1 MKLSIMLVIVISLFL
16 VTACGNKAE
25 NGTANSD
32 TTVSSSVQPEI
43 STQTPQDTAKSGA
56 DLMKPMNDM
65 MVKMQSMQM
74 TGDFNVDFA
83 NMMIEHHQGGIDMAQ
98 VEVSDGKDEKMKTK
112 AQEILTMQKEE
123 QQQLRDFVSSYK
135 SSGMKHGEG
144 ELQKSMSTMN
154 DKMKSMQMSGDVDKD
169 FALMM
174 SSHHEDGISMEKM
187 ELKNGMSDKLKQMS
201 QKSITSQQKDI
212 KKLKALLSGS
222 LK

>member
-1 MKLSIMLVIVISLFL
+1 MKLISMLFTVISMSLL
-16 VTACGNKAE
+16 SACGNNAE
-25 NGTANSD
+25 NGTTNSD
-32 TTVSSSVQPEI
+32 TSVSSNTSPEV
-43 STQTPQDTAKSGA
+43 STPTPQDTAKSGA

-65 MVKMQSMQM
+65 MAKMQSMQM
-74 TGDFNVDFA
+74 TGDFDVDFA

-98 VEVSDGKDEKMKTK
+98 VEVSNGKDEKMKAK
-112 AQEILTMQKEE
+112 AQEIMTMQKEE

-144 ELQKSMSTMN
+144 ELQKSMSAMN

-169 FALMM
+169 FAMMM
-174 SSHHEDGISMEKM
+174 SSHHEDGIAMEKM

-212 KKLKALLSGS
+212 KELKALMSGS
-222 LK
+222 